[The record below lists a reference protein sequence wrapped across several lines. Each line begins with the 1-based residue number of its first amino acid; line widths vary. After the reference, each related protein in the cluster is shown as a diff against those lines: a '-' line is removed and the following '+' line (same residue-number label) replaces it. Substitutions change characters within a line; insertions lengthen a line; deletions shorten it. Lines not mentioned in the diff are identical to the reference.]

1 MQKKSLQKKNQQ
13 KKNQQKNK
21 PKLNQWQQSKPF
33 FRLNMCITTQKN
45 WLILQK
51 LSSD

>member
-13 KKNQQKNK
+13 KNN

-33 FRLNMCITTQKN
+33 FQFKLCITTQKN
-45 WLILQK
+45 
-51 LSSD
+51 